1 MVVGLLVGLQ
11 ELGVVWEVFEQE
23 WDKYLREIEK
33 YIKTSGNNVV
43 PGVFLLLATIML
55 MFQSFREAQSSQ
67 E

>member
-33 YIKTSGNNVV
+33 YIKTSGNKVV